1 MRGLGRQMP
10 ITMAAFFIASLS
22 IIGVPPTG
30 GTWSKWFLLLGT
42 LEAEQWV
49 LMIVLLMSSLLNIAY
64 LLPISVNAFFPN
76 FLSGKEPGGE
86 RLLAKTQIKEAPL
99 PSLIALCITA
109 LACVIL
115 FIYPQHLYQLSAS
128 ILDISGMLY
137 GK

>member
-1 MRGLGRQMP
+1 
-10 ITMAAFFIASLS
+10 
-22 IIGVPPTG
+22 
-30 GTWSKWFLLLGT
+30 
-42 LEAEQWV
+42 
-49 LMIVLLMSSLLNIAY
+49 MIVLLMSSLLNIAY

-76 FLSGKEPGGE
+76 FLPGKEQDSN
-86 RLLAKTQIKEAPL
+86 RLLAKTQIKEAPI